1 WTTHGVSSRIH
12 VFLCDFRTFC
22 VPLFRRERFVFFLCQ
37 SHLVTSDYDA
47 GRPDSRVLAFL
58 DIRYRITH
66 FQDTAYFF
74 DPERLYVAEDHIR
87 IRTAFLTCRIRAEPY
102 VRLISFLLCRRND
115 DLHHLVIISCGG

>member
-47 GRPDSRVLAFL
+47 GRPDYRVLAFL

-74 DPERLYVAEDHIR
+74 DSDRHYVAEDHILN
-87 IRTAFLTCRIRAEPY
+87 RTVILTYNIQYETY
-102 VRLISFLLCRRND
+102 ILS
-115 DLHHLVIISCGG
+115 